1 MKEEY
6 IETIKPS
13 YTRYDVYLVT
23 DDNGE
28 EHVEYRMQHL
38 EPWELDQFWADKDRE
53 RKRKALSIIIPVMVI
68 LGFIV
73 LIFICR

>member
-28 EHVEYRMQHL
+28 EHVEYRMQWM
-38 EPWELDQFWADKDRE
+38 EPWELDQFWDDKDRE
-53 RKRKALSIIIPVMVI
+53 RKRKVLSIIIPVMVI
-68 LGFIV
+68 LGFTV

>member
-13 YTRYDVYLVT
+13 YNRYDVYLVT

-28 EHVEYRMQHL
+28 ERVEYRMQWM
-38 EPWELDQFWADKDRE
+38 EPWELDQFWDDKDRE
-53 RKRKALSIIIPVMVI
+53 RRRKALSIIIPVMVI
-68 LGFIV
+68 LGFTV